1 MKNQIFKTTIMPEL
15 LWGFLKE
22 NSEET
27 DTHFRFNKINY
38 KKAVYTNKIEQF
50 INKIIDNYHESKK
63 RFVTRKM
70 DYNKFVTVIRQIANS
85 IDVHYTSE
93 IIYDKS
99 KYEIVYY
106 FYKQP

>member
-1 MKNQIFKTTIMPEL
+1 MRL
-15 LWGFLKE
+15 RALWRRVL
-22 NSEET
+22 
-27 DTHFRFNKINY
+27 
-38 KKAVYTNKIEQF
+38 A
-50 INKIIDNYHESKK
+50 
-63 RFVTRKM
+63 TRKM

-106 FYKQP
+106 FYKQQ